1 MFVRSFF
8 RSRPYWSLFMLVFI
22 TGVVTM
28 SLEFSTGRILI
39 PVFGSSLYT
48 WGSLIGVIL
57 VGLSLGYHIGGRLAD
72 RDPSFL
78 KFCAIIFSAGLY
90 IVFIPFVSPM
100 VMGFSTLY
108 ASESQYAS
116 LLATS
121 ILLMMPTFLLGIVT
135 PYAVKLATNTLSK
148 LGNIAGNLYSVSTI
162 GSIIGTFLTVFVL
175 IPEFEIRYIIFFLG
189 LTLMILSSLIGL
201 SKLPRILAISVVLLL
216 FFPTTSL
223 VGGIVSHYGTLVY
236 EKETPYSHL
245 DITDLGNARSLYLN
259 GLLHSKMYKDNPTD
273 LAITYTKY
281 FHLGFLFNGDA
292 KNILFIGGGG
302 FSGPKNFLNVYPN
315 ATIDVVEI
323 DPDVIDAA
331 KKYFSLDYI
340 NSDLKRLRIF
350 NEDARNFISNTNQ
363 QYDIIILDAFSKSY
377 VPFHLMTLEY
387 FKILEEKLG
396 RNGVVISNLIGSG
409 VGDTSDLFRAVYKT
423 MSEVFPSLYVFPTV
437 NDNFVIIQNV
447 MLIGTKTDKDYNK
460 FELTQIASKNNTFY
474 KDIPYATDF
483 VEDLYERKIKTD
495 DVPLL
500 TDKLAPVENLI
511 NPITSRSYIIE
522 EQIGPS
528 KRTGLPWT
536 ENTMLSL
543 AILTLI
549 VILWVFY
556 MKKIWKRQIHNNHY
570 NITAEE

>member
-1 MFVRSFF
+1 
-8 RSRPYWSLFMLVFI
+8 
-22 TGVVTM
+22 
-28 SLEFSTGRILI
+28 
-39 PVFGSSLYT
+39 
-48 WGSLIGVIL
+48 
-57 VGLSLGYHIGGRLAD
+57 
-72 RDPSFL
+72 
-78 KFCAIIFSAGLY
+78 
-90 IVFIPFVSPM
+90 M

-175 IPEFEIRYIIFFLG
+175 IPGFEIRYIIFFLG

-350 NEDARNFISNTNQ
+350 NEDARNFISNTN
-363 QYDIIILDAFSKSY
+363 F
-377 VPFHLMTLEY
+377 
-387 FKILEEKLG
+387 G
-396 RNGVVISNLIGSG
+396 RI
-409 VGDTSDLFRAVYKT
+409 F
-423 MSEVFPSLYVFPTV
+423 
-437 NDNFVIIQNV
+437 
-447 MLIGTKTDKDYNK
+447 
-460 FELTQIASKNNTFY
+460 
-474 KDIPYATDF
+474 
-483 VEDLYERKIKTD
+483 
-495 DVPLL
+495 
-500 TDKLAPVENLI
+500 
-511 NPITSRSYIIE
+511 
-522 EQIGPS
+522 
-528 KRTGLPWT
+528 
-536 ENTMLSL
+536 
-543 AILTLI
+543 
-549 VILWVFY
+549 
-556 MKKIWKRQIHNNHY
+556 
-570 NITAEE
+570 